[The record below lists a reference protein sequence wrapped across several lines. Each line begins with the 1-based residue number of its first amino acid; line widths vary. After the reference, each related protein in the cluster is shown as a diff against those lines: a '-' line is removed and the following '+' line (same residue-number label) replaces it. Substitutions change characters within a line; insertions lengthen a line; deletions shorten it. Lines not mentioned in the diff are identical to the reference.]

1 MYCLIRN
8 SSLKFKYVSA
18 VTILIFISAC
28 QSLKNSRE
36 TKLNNDET
44 NITSL
49 RANVPQYAQIRLDKI
64 LHDAATGHLSE
75 SQANEAFLLA
85 KNLEEKGQFESAE
98 KLFEVCFQYSQS
110 LTAGLNLINVKA
122 QLKKLNDAQEIA
134 NRLTILYPK
143 YSEPMLALASVYQ
156 MQNNNGSLVKTL
168 EKAFKKFPKDEAIV
182 IFYSSYSKTNAKKVL
197 ESYLT
202 KNPRSSNVLLT
213 LAKNYYQE
221 KNYQKA
227 LYYAKKAYS
236 VDQDVIET
244 FIFLGKI
251 NQSLKNYRE
260 AEKYFKLA
268 FDKEIDNNLNA
279 QNYINILLF
288 QNKTQEALSILLKL
302 ESSSDDQI
310 PFPPEFTF
318 QIAKIMLINRDYE
331 ESERRL
337 YELLKINFEN
347 SSIKYYLAICNE
359 KVRKFDVALMYLNEI
374 KEDNE
379 YYTDAQKEK
388 IIIYINTNQKVLAE
402 QQIYKFTLSEKNI
415 VEDTLFKSS
424 ILAYFNKYNDAIEI
438 LNKSIAT
445 HSDAKELYLK
455 KAEYLK
461 YLKSDDSSIKFAEQI
476 VSRWP
481 KYADGLNFLGY
492 SLVENNK
499 KLELAK
505 KVLLKAVALN
515 PKNGFYLDS
524 MGWLYYQ
531 KNDYKNAFKY
541 ITEAIKIEPDE
552 PVILYHLASAQL
564 KLKYFEDSLRTFES
578 TSKILEDMLPYQL
591 ESDPELSR
599 IQQSIG
605 SKILE
610 AKKAIDIDPEND

>member
-1 MYCLIRN
+1 M
-8 SSLKFKYVSA
+8 KFKYVSA

-75 SQANEAFLLA
+75 SQANEAFLLS

-110 LTAGLNLINVKA
+110 LAAGLNLINVKA

-524 MGWLYYQ
+524 LGWLYYQ